1 MHFYWRKRV
10 SWIFALQQLLSPRL
24 VWGSASFCV
33 PKLLCSAHLLR
44 HQQQQTLAPE
54 EVITASAQM
63 AALSYAATDPWN
75 KDR

>member
-33 PKLLCSAHLLR
+33 PKLLCSVHLLR
-44 HQQQQTLAPE
+44 HQHQPSSA
-54 EVITASAQM
+54 AS
-63 AALSYAATDPWN
+63 SNSKHWHR
-75 KDR
+75 KK